1 MHSKH
6 ALRWILWLPCLA
18 LVVAAAPAWA
28 AGPPAGTPA
37 YGHAAAHDVSQP
49 LRDVNLPAQF
59 PQGFQLEVPLH
70 VPPAQGRSNA
80 PHGSPTGRQTDAT
93 PIPGAASTQQPLVNF
108 AGMSD
113 ADNSAI
119 VGGRVVP
126 PDTEGDV
133 GPDHYVQWVN
143 LVVAVYNI
151 TRDVN
156 GLPTG
161 VTMASGFPKA
171 GNSFWA
177 GFSGSTAA
185 DACRTT
191 NNGDP
196 IVLYDHLAHRW
207 LVSQFA
213 INSGVQ
219 CLALS
224 QTSDPTGAYDRWAF
238 TVSPG
243 QQNDYPKIGMM
254 PDAYYLSVRDFPSND
269 GDFADAVAFDR
280 QAMLAGSA
288 SAGFIKFT
296 MPCLTGNCPDGI
308 QPPHLEGPAPAAG
321 TPGIFSRAWDDDFDG
336 PLTGS
341 DGYRLWQ
348 FTPDFANPGSST
360 FVELP
365 FVVSSTGFDD
375 SECGFFQ
382 RNCIPQPSP
391 GERLDAV
398 DELQMYRAQYRHF
411 SGHDSLLIDTT
422 VDSNGADLAGQ
433 HWAELRNSGSGWSV
447 YQEGT
452 YAPADGQNR
461 WLGSIAMNGQGDIAL
476 GYSVSSGSTYPSVR
490 YTTRTA
496 TDPLGVLP
504 GGEVEMIAGTGAQTA
519 SSNRWGDYSAMSVDP
534 VDDCTFWYT
543 QEYYTTTTS
552 FDFKTRIGAFQGP
565 SCAGGGGCTPT
576 ETTELTCD
584 DGLDNDCDGAID
596 CADSDC
602 ASDPAC
608 GGGCTPTEPTEMTCN
623 DGLDNDC
630 DGFVDCADSDCAAD
644 PACAPACSPK
654 GASCVSNSDCC
665 SNKCKGKTGS
675 KSCK

>member
-1 MHSKH
+1 MRSKH
-6 ALRWILWLPCLA
+6 TLRRIPWILCLA
-18 LVVAAAPAWA
+18 LTVAAVPAWA

-49 LRDVNLPAQF
+49 LADVDLPAQF
-59 PQGFQLEVPLH
+59 PQGFRVEVPLH
-70 VPPAQGRSNA
+70 VPPGQGRSNA
-80 PHGSPTGRQTDAT
+80 SHGPDRARQTDAT

-126 PDTEGDV
+126 PDTEGDI
-133 GPDHYVQWVN
+133 GPNHYVQWVN
-143 LVVAVYNI
+143 LVVAVYDV
-151 TRDVN
+151 TRDGS

-161 VTMASGFPKA
+161 ASLASGFPKA
-171 GNSFWA
+171 GNAFWA

-196 IVLYDHLAHRW
+196 IVLYDHLANRW

-224 QTSDPTGAYDRWAF
+224 QTGDPTGTYDRWAF

-243 QQNDYPKIGMM
+243 EQNDYPKIGLM
-254 PDAYYLSVRDFPSND
+254 PDAYYLSVRDFPSTD
-269 GDFADAVAFDR
+269 GTFADAVAFDR

-296 MPCLTGNCPDGI
+296 MPCLTANCPDGI

-321 TPGIFSRAWDDDFDG
+321 APGIFSRAWDDDFDG
-336 PLTGS
+336 PLKGA

-348 FTPDFANPGSST
+348 FSPNFASPGSST
-360 FVELP
+360 FSELP
-365 FVVSSTGFDD
+365 FVVSPSGFDD

-382 RNCIPQPSP
+382 RNCIPQPNP

-411 SGHDSLLIDTT
+411 SDHDSLLINTT
-422 VDSNGADLAGQ
+422 VDSNGADLAGVR
-433 HWAELRNSGSGWSV
+433 WAELRNSGSGWGL

-452 YAPADGQNR
+452 YAPADGLHR

-476 GYSVSSGSTYPSVR
+476 GYSVSNGSTFPSVR

-504 GGEVEMIAGTGAQTA
+504 GGEVELVAGTGAQTA

-576 ETTELTCD
+576 ETNEVSCTDGLDNDCDGAIDCTDSDCSGDPSCGGGCTPTETFELTCND
-584 DGLDNDCDGAID
+584 SLDNDCDGAID

-602 ASDPAC
+602 ATAPAC
-608 GGGCTPTEPTEMTCN
+608 VP
-623 DGLDNDC
+623 
-630 DGFVDCADSDCAAD
+630 V
-644 PACAPACSPK
+644 CSPK
-654 GASCVSNSDCC
+654 GASCTVDADCC
-665 SNKCKGKTGS
+665 SNKCKGKPGS